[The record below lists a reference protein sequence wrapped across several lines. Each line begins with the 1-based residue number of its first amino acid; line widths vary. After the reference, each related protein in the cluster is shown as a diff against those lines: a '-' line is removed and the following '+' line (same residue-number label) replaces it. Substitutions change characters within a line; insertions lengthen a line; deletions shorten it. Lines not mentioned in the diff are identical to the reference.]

1 VATKRSKAVADG
13 GKLNMAAELGG
24 NFGDKRL
31 NKRAAAVA
39 SAWVQGG
46 DTSFPELLGE
56 DGSEGLYR
64 LINNDK
70 FAFTEAVSTHA
81 AQTVARAKQVGGVI
95 LVAHDSTDFAVAL
108 HDHKNVREHFA
119 IKSSRVQGFE
129 LHVSKVIAFD
139 QHNTPLGVIGLRPY
153 VHDKHLG
160 DGERGDAARDYWWS
174 LGGLYTNEQQRWFEA
189 VEAAAR
195 DLGDKAQDAVHVMDR
210 EADDYAMLCW
220 MEHHGHRFV
229 QRANTARRFVGKNH
243 TPVAQ
248 ALVGRPALA
257 HVTVTLG
264 ARSPARSEKA
274 KKTHPD
280 RTARVATLTV
290 RSDTVRVMA
299 PKNASKAE
307 TVRGT
312 QVPMPAHL
320 DLTLV
325 DVREEHPP
333 AGEEPVHWLLLTTE
347 PADTV
352 QDVLAIVD
360 EYRGRWG
367 IEVFF
372 KVLKT
377 GLGLEERQMESADAM
392 LRVVSLAL
400 PVAVQV
406 LRLRH
411 MADVMPG
418 ALWSTVLTK
427 AQFEVLRRKCPKAK
441 LTAKST
447 VEHVVV
453 AVATLGGFL
462 KSNKVPGWQTIYRG
476 WEYLETLAEG
486 YELALGF

>member
-1 VATKRSKAVADG
+1 MADG
-13 GKLNMAAELGG
+13 GNLNLAAELAGT
-24 NFGDKRL
+24 FGDKRL

-39 SAWVQGG
+39 SAWVDGG
-46 DTSFPELLGE
+46 DASFPDLLGD
-56 DGSEGLYR
+56 DGAEGLYR

-70 FAFTEAVSTHA
+70 FSFTEAVRAHA
-81 AQTVARAKQVGGVI
+81 AQTVARAKQTGLVI
-95 LVAHDSTDFAVAL
+95 IAHDTTDFAVPL
-108 HDHKNVREHFA
+108 HDHEDVREHFA
-119 IKSSRVQGFE
+119 IKSTRVQGFE
-129 LHVSKVIAFD
+129 LHVSKAISFD
-139 QHNTPLGVIGLRPY
+139 QHNTPLGVLGLQPF

-160 DGERGDAARDYWWS
+160 DGARGEEARDYWWS
-174 LGGLYTNEQQRWFEA
+174 LGGLYANEQVRWFEA

-195 DLGDKAQDAVHVMDR
+195 ALGDKAKDAIHVMDR

-220 MEHHGHRFV
+220 MVHHGHRFV
-229 QRANTARRFVGKNH
+229 QRANTARRFVGKDH
-243 TPVAQ
+243 LPVAK

-257 HVTVTLG
+257 QVTVALG

-274 KKTHPD
+274 KKTHAD
-280 RTARVATLTV
+280 RKARKAMLTV
-290 RSDTVRVMA
+290 RADTVRVMA
-299 PKNASKAE
+299 PKNGAGSE
-307 TVRGT
+307 TIWGT
-312 QVPMPAHL
+312 QVPLPAHL
-320 DLTLV
+320 DLKLV

-347 PADTV
+347 PVARV
-352 QDVLAIVD
+352 QDALAVVD
-360 EYRGRWG
+360 EYRSRWG

-377 GLGLEERQMESADAM
+377 GLGLEQRQMESADAM

-418 ALWSTVLTK
+418 ALWSAVLTK

-447 VEHVVV
+447 VAQVVV

-476 WEYLETLAEG
+476 WERLEGLAEG